1 MNNEIAA
8 VWARVST
15 EPQQSL
21 DSQVARSKE
30 ELEKRGYVVPPERI
44 LKVDW
49 TSVDL
54 LSCPQFQQLRHW
66 VVNKEIGAI
75 GVLDRDRFQA
85 KAVQRLLFLSDCRDN
100 QVEVV
105 VCQGP
110 PLLQDS
116 DGEWVEFGLA
126 KSKEVSVLRAQQGSR
141 DALRERA
148 TVKGLSTNNH
158 PPYGYDFDE
167 TKTRLM
173 PNANWETRALIVHEY
188 LKGSTLKGVA
198 KELKKRGIL
207 SPKGREYWPEPTI
220 FLILTDSINYGV
232 YRALRRQSV
241 EPASRRGNTYGKSST
256 RRQTGI
262 PLPNIVVEKPII
274 TEAQHE
280 WIQDRLAQNKR
291 NASRNGKREY
301 LLRGMIYYEGDNL
314 RYYGRDIRHISWAYR
329 YNHRGK
335 NGNPRAY
342 LPGRKLEAQVEAKA
356 REVLTSNE
364 VIEQELGWRGAAIEE
379 TRSKLENELKRL
391 DRKFNE
397 NVNAESELVNLRI
410 RGKVSDEAYDRQ
422 MVLVLAERKW
432 VSEERERITQRLA
445 DLRKQSVSLVSLDQ
459 LRQQMADRLF
469 SDKFED
475 WRFILEAL
483 RTKVIVTEDG
493 ATDVEFTIGA
503 DGNGSGIVLSSPLN
517 ACPRYS
523 IVLFCLPPFGY
534 LASGQIC
541 QLHPVVSSR

>member
-1 MNNEIAA
+1 MSNEIAA

-30 ELEKRGYVVPPERI
+30 ELEKRGYVVPPEKV

-49 TSVDL
+49 SSLDL
-54 LSCPQFQQLRHW
+54 STCPQFQELRGW
-66 VVNKEIGAI
+66 IQRKEIAALGFF
-75 GVLDRDRFQA
+75 DRDRLNA
-85 KAVQRLLFLSDCRDN
+85 IGIQRLSFISECKDN
-100 QVEVV
+100 DVELII
-105 VCQGP
+105 CQGP
-110 PLLQDS
+110 PVLNELEGQL
-116 DGEWVEFGLA
+116 VELA
-126 KSKEVSVLRAQQGSR
+126 MAIGKQRQVLRAQQGSR

-167 TKTRLM
+167 SGTRLI
-173 PNANWETRALIVHEY
+173 PNANWETRALIIHEY

-198 KELKKRGIL
+198 KELQKRGIL

-220 FLILTDSINYGV
+220 FLILTDSVNCGV

-241 EPASRRGNTYGKSST
+241 EPTNRRGNTYGKSST
-256 RRQTGI
+256 RRQPGI

-342 LPGRKLEAQVEAKA
+342 LPGRKTEAQVEAKA

-379 TRSKLENELKRL
+379 TRSKLETELKRL
-391 DRKFNE
+391 DRKSNE
-397 NVNAESELVNLRI
+397 NLNAETELVSLKTHGR
-410 RGKVSDEAYDRQ
+410 VSDEAYDRERG
-422 MVLVLAERKW
+422 LLLAERKW

-445 DLRKQSVSLVSLDQ
+445 DLKKQSVSLVSLDQ

-469 SDKFED
+469 SNKFED
-475 WRFILEAL
+475 RRFILEAL

-493 ATDVEFTIGA
+493 AIDVEFTIGG
-503 DGNGSGIVLSSPLN
+503 DGNGGGIVLSSPLN
-517 ACPRYS
+517 ACPQYS
-523 IVLFCLPPFGY
+523 VVLSCNPL
-534 LASGQIC
+534 LAI
-541 QLHPVVSSR
+541 R